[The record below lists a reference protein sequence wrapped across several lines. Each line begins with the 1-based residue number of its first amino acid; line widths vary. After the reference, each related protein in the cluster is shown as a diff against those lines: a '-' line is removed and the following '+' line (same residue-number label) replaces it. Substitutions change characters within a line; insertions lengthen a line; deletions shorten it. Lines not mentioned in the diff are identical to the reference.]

1 MKEFWNQRYG
11 ATEYAYGTEPNVFFK
26 SQLDSL
32 QAGKLLMPA
41 EGEGRNAV
49 YAATLGWE
57 TTAFDSSISGREKA
71 MKLAS
76 EKGVN
81 ITYRIEDAREVSF
94 PEASFDAIGLIYVHL
109 PPDFRQLLHQRILSW
124 LKPGGHIILEGFGKD
139 QLQFQSGGP
148 RDINMLFSKAM
159 LEEDFAALKNLHI
172 EEASIDLE
180 EGLYHVGKAA
190 VVRLVGEK

>member
-81 ITYRIEDAREVSF
+81 IAYRIEDAREVSF

>member
-109 PPDFRQLLHQRILSW
+109 PPDFRQLFHQRILSW